1 MVGRGGGQAVQDLKA
16 IPKIPMFVQ
25 KELKVTRMMYTNG
38 YGSKDRIK
46 GQAQGRGL
54 G

>member
-1 MVGRGGGQAVQDLKA
+1 MAGRDSGQAMQDLKA
-16 IPKIPMFVQ
+16 IPKTPMFVR

-38 YGSKDRIK
+38 YGRKHRIK